1 MNRSHPLCIAHR
13 GFSATCPENT
23 YAAFEAALAES
34 IDAIETDVQLTH
46 DGEPVVYH
54 DRTLKLIGGGRRL
67 MRGRTLEQAKSLDY
81 GAWKDSRFVGQPLP
95 TLDELLARLG
105 RRTQWLLE
113 IKRREL
119 PWRRD
124 RLELLMRRT
133 IERVLAQGLED
144 QVVLLCYD
152 LDLLAFGHGLC
163 GRLRFAWN
171 QDWPARFAA
180 DADFLHAYS
189 LHHPAVSEALVTRIH
204 EAGKPVWTFT
214 VDDEPTLR
222 QVTAAG
228 VDGVMANDP
237 RWLSAQLKIEP
248 RRSSKGDN

>member
-1 MNRSHPLCIAHR
+1 MSSSPTLCIAHR

-23 YAAFEAALAES
+23 YAAFEAALEQQ
-34 IDAIETDVQLTH
+34 IDAIETDVQLTR
-46 DGEPVVYH
+46 DGEPVIYH
-54 DRTLKLIGGGRRL
+54 DRTLELIGGGRRL
-67 MRGRTLEQAKSLDY
+67 MRSRTLEQARALDY
-81 GAWKDSRFVGQPLP
+81 GAWKDARFAGQPLP
-95 TLDELLARLG
+95 TLAELMVRLG

-133 IERVLAQGLED
+133 IEQVQALGLED
-144 QVVLLCYD
+144 QVVMLCYD
-152 LDLLAFGHGLC
+152 LELLAYGHGLC
-163 GRLRFAWN
+163 GRLRYAWN
-171 QDWPARFAA
+171 QDWPARFVA

-189 LHHPAVSEALVTRIH
+189 LHHRAVSDSLVTRIH

-214 VDDEPTLR
+214 VDDEATLLR
-222 QVTAAG
+222 VRAAG

-248 RRSSKGDN
+248 MRSSQGDD